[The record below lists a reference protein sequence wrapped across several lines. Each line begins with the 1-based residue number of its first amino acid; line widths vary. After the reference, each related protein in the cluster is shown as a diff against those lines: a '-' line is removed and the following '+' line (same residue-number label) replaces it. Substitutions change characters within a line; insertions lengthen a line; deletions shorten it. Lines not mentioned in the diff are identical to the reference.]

1 MGYGYLSRFYSKQMK
16 LELTY
21 KQWRDIQF
29 ALCIALSHTEKHTN
43 LNIED
48 HPLIKRYIKTYDQI
62 SEAIK
67 KEKINDSWKEVLSS
81 N

>member
-1 MGYGYLSRFYSKQMK
+1 MK
-16 LELTY
+16 IDLTN

-29 ALCIALSHTEKHTN
+29 ALCIALSHTEKNTN

-62 SEAIK
+62 SEELK
-67 KEKINDSWKEVLSS
+67 NEKINNSWKEVLKI
-81 N
+81 NV

>member
-1 MGYGYLSRFYSKQMK
+1 MK
-16 LELTY
+16 INLTN

-29 ALCIALSHTEKHTN
+29 ALCIALSHTEKNTN

-62 SEAIK
+62 SEELK
-67 KEKINDSWKEVLSS
+67 NEKINNSWKEVLKI
-81 N
+81 ND

>member
-1 MGYGYLSRFYSKQMK
+1 MK
-16 LELTY
+16 IDLTN

-29 ALCIALSHTEKHTN
+29 ALCIALSHTEKNTN

-62 SEAIK
+62 SEELK
-67 KEKINDSWKEVLSS
+67 NEKINNSWKEVLKI
-81 N
+81 ND

>member
-1 MGYGYLSRFYSKQMK
+1 MK
-16 LELTY
+16 LELNH

-29 ALCIALSHTEKHTN
+29 ALCIALSHTEKNTN

-62 SEAIK
+62 SEAMK
-67 KEKINDSWKEVLSS
+67 KQKIHNSWKEVL
-81 N
+81 NL

>member
-1 MGYGYLSRFYSKQMK
+1 MELD
-16 LELTY
+16 LTY

-29 ALCIALSHTEKHTN
+29 ALCIALSHTEKNTN

-62 SEAIK
+62 SEAMK
-67 KEKINDSWKEVLSS
+67 KQKIHNSWKEVL
-81 N
+81 NL